1 MGIEKED
8 EMRQVYIENLGDK
21 IADFKKLIV
30 EEFDIRPST
39 ADTIILFALNMA
51 ELVRSENE
59 IVSSKKKQGH

>member
-1 MGIEKED
+1 
-8 EMRQVYIENLGDK
+8 MRQVYIENFGDK

-59 IVSSKKKQGH
+59 KTTSQKRNRGN